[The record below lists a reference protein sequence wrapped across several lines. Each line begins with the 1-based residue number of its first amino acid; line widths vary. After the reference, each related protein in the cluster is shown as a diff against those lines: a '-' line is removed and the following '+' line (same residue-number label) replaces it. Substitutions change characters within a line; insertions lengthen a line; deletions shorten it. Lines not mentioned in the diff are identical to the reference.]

1 MGDELVCWS
10 GVCASALI
18 LESGSLRFSSYK
30 KFFHTPKIRC
40 ASPLRV
46 QGCQQGW
53 HPGCALICAWR
64 MRARARGLAGT
75 ATLRWGLKNSGGA
88 STGVCDIDKCSTWRP
103 GTWQVQQ
110 CAGVLARVPTRA
122 GACLGAH
129 VWFLWLLSGTW
140 WDPGHRIRAHKP
152 SIRLQASSRRTSA
165 PACAHIHA
173 RCLSAPLHR

>member
-1 MGDELVCWS
+1 MRCS

-18 LESGSLRFSSYK
+18 FESGSLRFSSSK
-30 KFFHTPKIRC
+30 KISRTPKIDC
-40 ASPLRV
+40 ASPLSV
-46 QGCQQGW
+46 QGWQQGW
-53 HPGCALICAWR
+53 HPGCALLCAWR

-122 GACLGAH
+122 GACSGAH
-129 VWFLWLLSGTW
+129 ACFLWLPVGTW
-140 WDPGHRIRAHKP
+140 WDPGHRSRAHKP
-152 SIRLQASSRRTSA
+152 SSRPQAPSRRTSA
-165 PACAHIHA
+165 HACAHCTQCACQHHYTDSTLI
-173 RCLSAPLHR
+173 